1 MSAYQIQLLRT
12 EMTIQEIEKNYTEY
26 LYNKLQEF
34 SLLDEEIEYSHSLFR
49 KLISRQYME
58 NGRSSTK
65 EKVLEQLIDTAERI
79 DTSSIE
85 GALSSAFIYH
95 QVAEEWLY
103 DLLELIRFFVDLKLY
118 PDRIQHKSSEGM
130 KLSAL
135 IGEIKGSI
143 NFMNKED
150 LIKYTDLVNQKRNS
164 FAHDLLKKDSVEA
177 IKKDLDRFMEHF
189 KKMSE
194 ALEGNEEFPSGA
206 REEILERIKQFNKW
220 SDEFHDKHISL
231 LTGILDDDGI
241 MYLSG
246 EEFEAPT
253 NTP

>member
-1 MSAYQIQLLRT
+1 
-12 EMTIQEIEKNYTEY
+12 MTIQEGEKNYAEY
-26 LYNKLQEF
+26 LYNKLQKS
-34 SLLDEEIEYSHSLFR
+34 SLLYEEVEYSHSLFR

-65 EKVLEQLIDTAERI
+65 EKVLEQLLDIAEQI

-85 GALSSAFIYH
+85 GALSSVFVYH
-95 QVAEEWLY
+95 QVAEESLY

-118 PDRIQHKSSEGM
+118 PDRIQHKPSEGM

-135 IGEIKGSI
+135 IGEIKSSI

-150 LIKYTDLVNQKRNS
+150 LIKYADLVNQNRNS

-177 IKKDLDRFMEHF
+177 IKKDLDRFMKHF
-189 KKMSE
+189 KKMYE
-194 ALEGNEEFPSGA
+194 ALDGTEEYLYGA
-206 REEILERIKQFNKW
+206 RESLLEGIKQFNKW

-231 LTGILDDDGI
+231 LTVILEDNDI
-241 MYLSG
+241 THLSE
-246 EEFEAPT
+246 EEFEAET
-253 NTP
+253 NAS